1 MHMLEDEI
9 SPAQVRCALTAVIEK
24 TCSYDKMFDHDGWL
38 KIGVCGYQ
46 PSLAESCI
54 CTSSLYL
61 CLTVFLP
68 LGLDENDE
76 FWKSEDKAWT
86 QKAFWF

>member
-1 MHMLEDEI
+1 MLEDEI

-46 PSLAESCI
+46 PSLAESYI